1 MSINIYIYRSNLFR
15 FHVPLMFFDI
25 SHSLLL
31 SVIAHTSN
39 CSQKHGQVLIGT
51 STLVFQERSHYN
63 DLILSLLGWLLF
75 KHVSP
80 PFLDP
85 TLVAKSQWNWMSSR
99 WAALEMFNRISRFF
113 GATNSVVPQNDLTY
127 LQSDANQKP
136 MDLGGFAWICLSITK
151 SLGLF
156 LGGSITLNHTQVLYR
171 WESRSPSA
179 AIKTSRS

>member
-1 MSINIYIYRSNLFR
+1 
-15 FHVPLMFFDI
+15 MFFDI

-39 CSQKHGQVLIGT
+39 CSQKHGQVLIGK
-51 STLVFQERSHYN
+51 STLVPQE
-63 DLILSLLGWLLF
+63 LSYRKKCLRKYQSPDSFSLAWLLF

-113 GATNSVVPQNDLTY
+113 GATNSVVAQNDETY
-127 LQSDANQKP
+127 LQQDANQKP
-136 MDLGGFAWICLSITK
+136 MDLGGFAWICLSRTK

-171 WESRSPSA
+171 WESLSPSA